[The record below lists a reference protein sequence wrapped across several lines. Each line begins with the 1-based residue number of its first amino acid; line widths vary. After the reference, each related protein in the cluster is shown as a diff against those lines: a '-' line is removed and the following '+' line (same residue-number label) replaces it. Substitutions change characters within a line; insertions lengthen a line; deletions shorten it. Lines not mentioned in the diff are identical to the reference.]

1 MFSKVLCVIS
11 TLFILWGIFSF
22 IEVNMKNIDPDPNY
36 SNINMFVIL
45 DSIKE
50 MEWFLFLFVFV

>member
-50 MEWFLFLFVFV
+50 ME